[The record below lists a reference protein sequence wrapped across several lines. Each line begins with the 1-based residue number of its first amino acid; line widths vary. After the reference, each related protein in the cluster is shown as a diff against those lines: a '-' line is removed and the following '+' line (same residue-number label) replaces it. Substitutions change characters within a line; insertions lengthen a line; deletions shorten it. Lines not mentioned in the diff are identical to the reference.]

1 MQMIYMTDLQTT
13 ASNYCLLK
21 IREYHK
27 PRSQKKLFFIDPGV
41 YHLKTQNEYP
51 LINELHNLANGNL
64 QSNEYLSIDYPADML
79 EMRPN
84 ISSEEKRSLAKEF
97 VEKSIVNNWRYKDNL
112 HYLCTIQSYWMVQRD
127 FEERIKELEPI
138 YAYKKKIV
146 ALGNICRIMNPCKYL
161 DFVFDYL
168 LRNKEKFYWIH
179 VYGMSKAAIK
189 HYMIKLQLYAP
200 EIILSA
206 DSTKWTRC
214 PNKQIHA
221 KYVKNPNQ
229 QQLFPTTYRQ
239 SGVGCTPQNR
249 NEFFLANIKDIQKR
263 GIQIEY

>member
-1 MQMIYMTDLQTT
+1 MIYMTDLQTS

-21 IREYHK
+21 IREYNK
-27 PRSQKKLFFIDPGV
+27 SRINKRLFFIDPGV
-41 YHLKTQNEYP
+41 YQLKTQNEYSQ
-51 LINELHNLANGNL
+51 IQFIHELANGKL
-64 QSNEYLSIDYPADML
+64 QSNEYLSADYPCDML
-79 EMRPN
+79 NMRD

-97 VEKSIVNNWRYKDNL
+97 VEKSIANNWKYQSNPQ
-112 HYLCTIQSYWMVQRD
+112 YICAIQYDWMAQMD
-127 FEERIKELEPI
+127 FEFRIKELESI
-138 YAYKKKIV
+138 YAYKKKVV

-189 HYMIKLQLYAP
+189 RYMFKLQFYAP
-200 EIILSA
+200 KIILSA

-221 KYVKNPNQ
+221 KYVKNPDQ
-229 QQLFPTTYRQ
+229 QQLFPTAYRQ

-249 NEFFLANIKDIQKR
+249 NEFFLANINDIKKR
-263 GIQIEY
+263 GIRVDY